1 MEHEDGE
8 PRLRVSVQHQWQ
20 SRWKAPSMMLLFI
33 LVGVGFGLG
42 HHKYYDSFNDQP
54 VLSNDQ
60 QQWAIRIG
68 TGLAF
73 LTKTAFT
80 AAVGITFSQY
90 LWVIARKRALRLR
103 SLDAAFTLISNPV
116 SFFDF
121 GVLRSAKVLVILA
134 LSSW

>member
-1 MEHEDGE
+1 
-8 PRLRVSVQHQWQ
+8 
-20 SRWKAPSMMLLFI
+20 MMLLFI

-42 HHKYYDSFNDQP
+42 HHKYYESFNDQP

-80 AAVGITFSQY
+80 AAVGITFLNTYGS
-90 LWVIARKRALRLR
+90 LLEKRL
-103 SLDAAFTLISNPV
+103 
-116 SFFDF
+116 
-121 GVLRSAKVLVILA
+121 
-134 LSSW
+134 